1 MIEGGIGGSSTLS
14 GLQFEKDTDLKTML
28 SNTGFLTIKNSKLF
42 YDNDE
47 IGMLLPKN
55 KIYKELLEPK
65 GVDYSSIISKKLL
78 PDEALYLY
86 HTNTIYIIEK
96 KWQQCAG
103 SVDEKLQ
110 TCDFKKKQ
118 YSKLFKPLS
127 LNVEY
132 IYLLND
138 WFKKPCYKD
147 TLEYILDSKC
157 KYCFNILPLDLLDL
171 EQKY

>member
-1 MIEGGIGGSSTLS
+1 MIEGGIGGSSTLT

-78 PDEALYLY
+78 PDEALYL
-86 HTNTIYIIEK
+86 
-96 KWQQCAG
+96 
-103 SVDEKLQ
+103 
-110 TCDFKKKQ
+110 
-118 YSKLFKPLS
+118 
-127 LNVEY
+127 
-132 IYLLND
+132 
-138 WFKKPCYKD
+138 
-147 TLEYILDSKC
+147 
-157 KYCFNILPLDLLDL
+157 
-171 EQKY
+171 